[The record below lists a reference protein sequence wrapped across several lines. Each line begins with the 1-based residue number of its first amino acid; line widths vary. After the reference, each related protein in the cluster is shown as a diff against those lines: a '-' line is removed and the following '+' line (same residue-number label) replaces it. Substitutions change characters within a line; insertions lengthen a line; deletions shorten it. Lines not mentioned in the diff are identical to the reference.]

1 MLKPTTST
9 AWLIFSAASVAF
21 GRPGGSLQLAAPQ
34 RPSAGMRNWMLS
46 LGGVQ
51 IALCPCCRRTAE
63 EFVQAP
69 LRQVEAHKNW
79 RNLHRLHVEWS
90 NNKCNRTM
98 QLLKSQRK
106 HALEGNSSCSGIAQL

>member
-34 RPSAGMRNWMLS
+34 RPSAGMHNGMLS
-46 LGGVQ
+46 LGSTRY
-51 IALCPCCRRTAE
+51 APCPGCRRTAE

-69 LRQVEAHKNW
+69 LGQVEAHKHG

-90 NNKCNRTM
+90 NNKCNRTHDLNNATA
-98 QLLKSQRK
+98 QVAAK
-106 HALEGNSSCSGIAQL
+106 ACS